1 MCCLR
6 ISNRYSRMWF
16 SCVQNVYISFFQ
28 MRDACER
35 WRNDLGGQ
43 SQGDVA
49 SPLKRYIK
57 CLHIS
62 VEVLLGVSRFG
73 ECTYSS
79 SDNEI
84 LSLHCRRVLS
94 SKNCRCYVVFVT
106 MSTKYDDLVE
116 KWWRQ
121 TDKHV
126 IVTSSR
132 TFSHITH
139 TSLLITETH
148 YNKLR
153 ISFNFRVFFQKID
166 TSIIMLHNVIIWW
179 YFGWGNRHALCVQH
193 SMTIVRIWIIM
204 SPPTQSC
211 FASTSP
217 KK

>member
-1 MCCLR
+1 MWKVKKWLR
-6 ISNRYSRMWF
+6 WAESGRCSITAYT
-16 SCVQNVYISFFQ
+16 
-28 MRDACER
+28 
-35 WRNDLGGQ
+35 
-43 SQGDVA
+43 
-49 SPLKRYIK
+49 
-57 CLHIS
+57 LHEMFTHFCRS
-62 VEVLLGVSRFG
+62 ASRFG

-166 TSIIMLHNVIIWW
+166 TSIIMLENVIMRW
-179 YFGWGNRHALCVQH
+179 YFRWGNRHAFCVQH
-193 SMTIVRIWIIM
+193 SMTIVRTWVIM
-204 SPPTQSC
+204 SPPTQTW

-217 KK
+217 KNNHHGI